1 MVQVLISKQDG
12 VFDEDGTGSQDEG
25 REQVDVDV
33 VSGAVELSVGG
44 GEGMSESKK
53 ITYLYDLIILLK
65 HHSHRVISLLQ
76 IVEKKIHQNQ
86 KKDILMKNLKFVALF
101 T

>member
-33 VSGAVELSVGG
+33 VSGAVELSVGVRG
-44 GEGMSESKK
+44 GC
-53 ITYLYDLIILLK
+53 
-65 HHSHRVISLLQ
+65 
-76 IVEKKIHQNQ
+76 Q
-86 KKDILMKNLKFVALF
+86 KARK
-101 T
+101 